1 MKLATLLAAGTM
13 LAACTPAAP
22 PEPRPLPEGSCQAD
36 AANGLIGRE
45 RSEAIGQEAMRRTGA
60 RGLRWIAPGQ
70 AVTMDYRPDRLNIM
84 TDAKGKIES
93 FKCG

>member
-1 MKLATLLAAGTM
+1 MKPVTLAIAATM
-13 LAACTPAAP
+13 LTACTPVAP
-22 PEPRPLPEGSCQAD
+22 PEPQPVPEGSCQPE

-45 RSEAIGQEAMRRTGA
+45 RSEAVGQEAMRRTGA